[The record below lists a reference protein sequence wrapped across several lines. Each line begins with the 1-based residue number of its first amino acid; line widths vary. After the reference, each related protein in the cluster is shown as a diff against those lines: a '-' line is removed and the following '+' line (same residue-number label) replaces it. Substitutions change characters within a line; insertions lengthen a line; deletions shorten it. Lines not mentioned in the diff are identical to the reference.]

1 MLELVNLLVLEVIEA
16 AVLRIASCER
26 PCCLTKVVFQIPV
39 AGENLVPVFGVEF
52 PGLVLIPRKLSIFSK
67 RSLTGEA
74 VDITNLCDNVGR
86 NNRLDP
92 FDRHQGIHLVGNGL
106 VIGLNL

>member
-1 MLELVNLLVLEVIEA
+1 MREL
-16 AVLRIASCER
+16 
-26 PCCLTKVVFQIPV
+26 PTFQIPV
-39 AGENLVPVFGVEF
+39 AGKNLVPVFGVEF